1 MPNNQQLS
9 AELDLLRLFNL
20 DSSDAGL
27 KVHSSEASE
36 ESVKAARRLYEKQLV
51 SQPDGG
57 YLTPMGR
64 EAAEHL
70 QRALSILT
78 PG

>member
-1 MPNNQQLS
+1 MSQNQQLS

-20 DSSDAGL
+20 DSSSEGL
-27 KVHSSEASE
+27 KVHSSGASE
-36 ESVKAARRLYEKQLV
+36 DSVNAAKRLHEKQLV
-51 SQPDGG
+51 TQPDGG

-70 QRALSILT
+70 QRAIGILS
-78 PG
+78 P